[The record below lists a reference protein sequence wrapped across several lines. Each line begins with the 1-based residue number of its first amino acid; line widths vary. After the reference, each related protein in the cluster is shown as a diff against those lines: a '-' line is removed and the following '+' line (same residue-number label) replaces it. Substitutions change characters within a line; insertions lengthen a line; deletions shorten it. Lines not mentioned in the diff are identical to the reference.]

1 MMIFLIFVLARAD
14 IPVYLGKPI
23 PRQLWVSTFGIP
35 SHLGFPKDWCFDHPT
50 SIIVPIRFDYYEV
63 YIDWNHTIDG
73 LLKMYPPTQYDRS
86 VSEDTGKK
94 NPLNDYPDNY
104 LNITF
109 GWFGPEFDLM
119 VAFNQSD
126 GLHKY

>member
-1 MMIFLIFVLARAD
+1 MLLCCIIILFHLTQAS

-23 PRQLWVSTFGIP
+23 PRELWTSTFGIP

-50 SIIVPIRFDYYEV
+50 SITIPIRFDYYSV
-63 YIDWNHTIDG
+63 YIDWNHTIDP
-73 LLKMYPPTQYDRS
+73 LLRMYPPTQYDRS
-86 VSEDTGKK
+86 GNRD
-94 NPLNDYPDNY
+94 Y

-126 GLHKY
+126 GRK